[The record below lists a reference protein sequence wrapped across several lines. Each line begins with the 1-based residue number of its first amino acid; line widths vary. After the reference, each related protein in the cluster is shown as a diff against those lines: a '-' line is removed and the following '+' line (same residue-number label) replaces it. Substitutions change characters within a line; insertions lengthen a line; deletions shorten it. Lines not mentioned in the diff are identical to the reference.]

1 MGEVLALYARDQGPT
16 LAAPATLAYCRE
28 GAGAV
33 LGLPHLR
40 RREGLYLP
48 RLRGAARRC
57 DRDRP
62 ARARRA
68 ASRPEPRP
76 RRGTA
81 DLRAEGDAGRGRRS
95 ARPLADP
102 CRGRGAPAGTPRPH
116 VRRFIVLAL
125 ASGRRAAA
133 ILDLRL
139 GPSLDAG
146 WIDTG
151 AASSTSRERVRG
163 APRSAAAR
171 LQAPRVLAAHT
182 RRWRGSHAI
191 LWRGK
196 PVAEIDTG
204 LRAAARR
211 AGLEGVTPHVL
222 KHTAVT
228 WAFQRGMTLEDAAD
242 WFATSPATL
251 MKHYRAH
258 SPHYQSRARAI
269 MEGNRNVANNVAPA
283 DREIC

>member
-1 MGEVLALYARDQGPT
+1 MGEVLALYARDRGPT
-16 LAAPATLAYCRE
+16 LAAPASLAYAVKALAPFWGSRTCDAVKGSTCRAYAAQRAAATGTARRELGVLQAALNHAHAEGRLIYAPKVTLAE
-28 GAGAV
+28 AGAPRDRW
-33 LGLPHLR
+33 LTRAEAAALLWHAAPHL
-40 RREGLYLP
+40 
-48 RLRGAARRC
+48 
-57 DRDRP
+57 
-62 ARARRA
+62 
-68 ASRPEPRP
+68 
-76 RRGTA
+76 
-81 DLRAEGDAGRGRRS
+81 
-95 ARPLADP
+95 
-102 CRGRGAPAGTPRPH
+102 
-116 VRRFIVLAL
+116 RRFIVLAL

-146 WIDTG
+146 WIDTAGIIHFEG
-151 AASSTSRERVRG
+151 ARQRRTKKRRG
-163 APRSAAAR
+163 SI
-171 LQAPRVLAAHT
+171 QAPRVLAAHT
-182 RRWRGSHAI
+182 RRWHGSHAI

-196 PVAEIDTG
+196 PVAEIDTA

-269 MEGNRNVANNVAPA
+269 MEGK
-283 DREIC
+283 